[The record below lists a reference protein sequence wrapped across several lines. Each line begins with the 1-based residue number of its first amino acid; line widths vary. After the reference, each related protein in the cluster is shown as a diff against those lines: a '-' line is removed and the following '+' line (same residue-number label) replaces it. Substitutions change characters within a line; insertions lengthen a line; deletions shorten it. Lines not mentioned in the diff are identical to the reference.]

1 MGYSEYS
8 THSYNTYRTS
18 IASKSFNEVFENQE
32 KKTISTEMSP
42 VGLKIR
48 ESRDSDIH
56 PNSVAVAIFMDGTGS
71 MHHIPHAMVRDH
83 LDTLMTTLISNGIPD
98 PQIMFSVI
106 GDYHYDRFPLQ
117 VGQFESGDKELVKW
131 LTQSFFEGGGGG
143 DGSESYLLGWLVGA
157 RHTAIDCWEKRQ
169 KKGILFTIGDE
180 MCHDEV
186 SAKALNKIFGINESV
201 EATAK
206 ELLEEACK
214 TWEVFHIHVN
224 EGSYPDNTRLLDSW
238 TNLLGMPP
246 IVLHDQH
253 KISEIIATT
262 VGLVHGININ
272 SIVSAYDD
280 TTKKNV
286 TDTLDYVIQN
296 YKV

>member
-143 DGSESYLLGWLVGA
+143 FNDTDNYEVVNCDSQKEADQFAYEKAVECFDSYSLDQYGIDEDAGEEEIAEERESWMEYSAAMVG
-157 RHTAIDCWEKRQ
+157 T
-169 KKGILFTIGDE
+169 
-180 MCHDEV
+180 
-186 SAKALNKIFGINESV
+186 
-201 EATAK
+201 
-206 ELLEEACK
+206 
-214 TWEVFHIHVN
+214 
-224 EGSYPDNTRLLDSW
+224 
-238 TNLLGMPP
+238 
-246 IVLHDQH
+246 
-253 KISEIIATT
+253 
-262 VGLVHGININ
+262 
-272 SIVSAYDD
+272 D
-280 TTKKNV
+280 TTDLQSDKF
-286 TDTLDYVIQN
+286 
-296 YKV
+296 